1 MLNTPNAFVTWLFIS
16 VIAQCISVTAE
27 SMKAEAKQPEP
38 LADQWELIG
47 EAVNEPGWDVWGST
61 PIRDD
66 EGRTHLF
73 CARWPGNIPF
83 DQAWRRNSEIAHY
96 VADRPEGPF
105 NYVDTV
111 GKGVGKG
118 WNAVGYHNPNIRR
131 VGDKYALVFIS
142 NDGGPRHGPNQR
154 IGMIT
159 ADHLDGPWGLVPDEI
174 KPLLSPPDDT
184 KIWCHGSGCGVN
196 NPSLLPHPNG
206 KFYLYFKAQ
215 SNRGKGVSMGVAIA
229 DRLEGPYVIH
239 KDPITAN
246 DRTIEDGYAFIW
258 RDHVCLMTTDNHGIL
273 ERGGGL
279 IWASKDGVHFEERPL
294 SGYHHL
300 GRFYLK
306 NNRPKNIKHHYTAQT
321 KFERPQLLLDKD
333 GEPAYLYCPS
343 GSALDGSDGT
353 NAYVLRRRKE
363 AG

>member
-1 MLNTPNAFVTWLFIS
+1 MLNTRNAFVTWLFIS
-16 VIAQCISVTAE
+16 AIAPCLSVTAE
-27 SMKAEAKQPEP
+27 SLKAETKQPEP

-66 EGRTHLF
+66 EGTTHLF
-73 CARWPGNIPF
+73 CARWPGKIPF
-83 DQAWRRNSEIAHY
+83 DQAWRRYSEIAHY
-96 VADRPEGPF
+96 VAPRPEGPF
-105 NYVDTV
+105 TYVDTI

-118 WNAVGYHNPNIRR
+118 WNAVGYHNPNIRQ
-131 VGDKYALVFIS
+131 VGDKYAIVFIS

-154 IGMIT
+154 IGMMT
-159 ADHLDGPWGLVPDEI
+159 ADHLNGPWGLVPDET

-196 NPSLLPHPNG
+196 NPSLLPLPNG
-206 KFYLYFKAQ
+206 KFHLYFKAQ

-229 DRLEGPYVIH
+229 DRLEGPYVIQ

-279 IWASKDGVHFEERPL
+279 IWVSKDGINFEERPL

-300 GRFYLK
+300 GGFYLK
-306 NNRPKNIKHHYTAQT
+306 NHRPKNIKHHYTAQT
-321 KFERPQLLLDKD
+321 KFERPQLLLDKH

-343 GSALDGSDGT
+343 GSALDGSNGT
-353 NAYVLRRRKE
+353 NAYVLRRRK
-363 AG
+363 